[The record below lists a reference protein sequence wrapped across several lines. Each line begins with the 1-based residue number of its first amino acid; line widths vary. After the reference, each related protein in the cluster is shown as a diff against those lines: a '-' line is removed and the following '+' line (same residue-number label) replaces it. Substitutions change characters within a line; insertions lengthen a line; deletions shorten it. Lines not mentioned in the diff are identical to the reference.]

1 MTNKGK
7 TGESSKDKE
16 TPSPGKD
23 KTLTVTG
30 DIPGLSTASLEAL
43 ADIVASK
50 LNPII
55 TGPGTKGTPTQQ
67 AHICIHTHARTHT
80 CTHSQERTSGPKGG
94 EERLGQVVAN
104 KGWAQEGHKGGSGYR
119 V

>member
-55 TGPGTKGTPTQQ
+55 TGPAKGTPTQQ
-67 AHICIHTHARTHT
+67 AHICIHMHAR
-80 CTHSQERTSGPKGG
+80 THSQERTSGPKGG
-94 EERLGQVVAN
+94 EESLGQVVAN

>member
-1 MTNKGK
+1 MTDKGK

-43 ADIVASK
+43 ADMVASK
-50 LNPII
+50 WNPII
-55 TGPGTKGTPTQQ
+55 TGPGTKGTLTQQ
-67 AHICIHTHARTHT
+67 AHICIHTHARTHAT
-80 CTHSQERTSGPKGG
+80 RKNEWPQGERGKIGPGSGQQ
-94 EERLGQVVAN
+94 RM
-104 KGWAQEGHKGGSGYR
+104 GHKGGSGYR